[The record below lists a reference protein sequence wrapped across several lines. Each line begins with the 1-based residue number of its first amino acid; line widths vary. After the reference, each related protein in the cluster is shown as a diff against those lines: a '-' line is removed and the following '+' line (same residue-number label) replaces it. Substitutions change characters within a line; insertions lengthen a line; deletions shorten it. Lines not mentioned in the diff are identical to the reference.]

1 MDNNLIKDLKNDC
14 VYSAHEIAEGLKKFS
29 QILNG
34 SQTSEEIV
42 NTNQK
47 TDLEIFESNGE
58 KKEKD

>member
-1 MDNNLIKDLKNDC
+1 MDNNLIKILGNDC
-14 VYSAHEIAEGLKKFS
+14 AYSAQEIAEGLEKFS

-42 NTNQK
+42 NPNQK
-47 TDLEIFESNGE
+47 TNLEIFESNDE